1 MIPQVKCINCK
12 NLRRD
17 GWCEQIADSPHE
29 DPDRRCVFF
38 KPCTN
43 GDYIR
48 RMTDKELADFM
59 HNICIYVGEDDEP
72 YISIYNLDSEEE
84 EEVSYGDLLN
94 WLKEEHNVEKQGEQ
108 DERILCHRE

>member
-29 DPDRRCVFF
+29 VLDRRCDFF
-38 KPCTN
+38 KKCTN

-48 RMTDKELADFM
+48 RMTDDEMAKFLCNIAVNPSRGVCELCIAAEHCRAG
-59 HNICIYVGEDDEP
+59 HNGF
-72 YISIYNLDSEEE
+72 LD
-84 EEVSYGDLLN
+84 
-94 WLKEEHNVEKQGEQ
+94 WLKEEHNEY
-108 DERILCHRE
+108 